1 MGRTTQSSRNPG
13 RQVTDPKRK
22 ARAEWVG
29 LLVSTMVLMA
39 TLLSSCVL
47 LDRHHTPQ
55 LEPSGTPQLDPTESS
70 ETAEEPEPETSDE
83 VVAGTAAVV
92 YPPDLKIPILM
103 YHDIGSPAGG
113 LTVTP
118 AMLAEQVD
126 TLKSAGYCTVSLD
139 TLLQAMRNEPVSLP
153 EKPVVLC
160 FDDAYANVYSDAYP
174 ILKERGFSATLFV
187 ITGLV
192 GKQGYVTWEQINE
205 LVEAGWTVG
214 CHTARHLD
222 LTTLGSESLRAE
234 IADARAVLQE
244 KTGEPVLSFCY
255 PSGRYNDQVA
265 QAAKDA
271 GYYGA
276 VTTVPG
282 VAQFSDPPFTLVRV
296 RVDGREGL
304 ATFKAKLA
312 IP

>member
-1 MGRTTQSSRNPG
+1 MARAARNGQECGRRM
-13 RQVTDPKRK
+13 K
-22 ARAEWVG
+22 ARKRRVRAQWVG
-29 LLVSTMVLMA
+29 LLLGAVTLMSA
-39 TLLSSCVL
+39 LLLSPAL
-47 LDRHHTPQ
+47 LDPA
-55 LEPSGTPQLDPTESS
+55 DSS
-70 ETAEEPEPETSDE
+70 EMAQEPDPATPGE
-83 VVAGTAAVV
+83 VVEAASTAASSTAT
-92 YPPDLKIPILM
+92 YPPDLKVPILM
-103 YHDIGSPAGG
+103 YHDIGSSANG

-126 TLKSAGYCTVSLD
+126 TLKSAGHHTISLD
-139 TLLQAMRNEPVSLP
+139 TLLLAMRNEPVSLP

-160 FDDAYANVYSDAYP
+160 FDDAYAKVYSDAYP

-192 GKQGYVTWEQINE
+192 GKDGYLTWEQINE
-205 LVEAGWTVG
+205 LAEAGWSVG

-222 LTTLGSESLRAE
+222 LRTLGRESLSAE

-244 KTGEPVLSFCY
+244 KTGQAILSFCY
-255 PSGRYNDQVA
+255 PSGKYTDQVL
-265 QAAKDA
+265 QAVKDA

-282 VAQFSDPPFTLVRV
+282 VAQLSDPPFTLDRV

-304 ATFKAKLA
+304 ATFKAKLS

>member
-1 MGRTTQSSRNPG
+1 LGRTTQSSRSPC
-13 RQVTDPKRK
+13 RHITAPKRL
-22 ARAEWVG
+22 ARSKWVG
-29 LLVSTMVLMA
+29 LLLGSVILVAVL
-39 TLLSSCVL
+39 LLSQAL
-47 LDRHHTPQ
+47 LEPPGAPQ
-55 LEPSGTPQLDPTESS
+55 LDPSDTSQLDPTESS
-70 ETAEEPEPETSDE
+70 ETAEEPEPEISEE

-103 YHDIGSPAGG
+103 YHDIGSPSGG

-118 AMLAEQVD
+118 TMLAQQMD
-126 TLKSAGYCTVSLD
+126 TLKSAGYSTVSLD
-139 TLLQAMRNEPVSLP
+139 ALLMAMRSEPAALP

-160 FDDAYANVYSDAYP
+160 FDDAYAKVYSEAYP
-174 ILKERGFSATLFV
+174 ILKEHGFSATLFV

-244 KTGEPVLSFCY
+244 KTGQPVLSFCY
-255 PSGRYNDQVA
+255 PSGRYNDQVV
-265 QAAKDA
+265 QAVKDA

-304 ATFKAKLA
+304 ATFKAKLS